1 MKQRWVGNTENMNGI
16 KSMNDYFI
24 SACQYLIGKYNFCT
38 AVPYHLSKVIQQRTS
53 IETKKKLRK
62 GNFKSFTRTC
72 HFHNLFLIHVDS
84 DSRELASEYVHIDF
98 RKILQFS
105 SQQMNF
111 VFSQKFYKNLGKA
124 TITKE
129 VTKKLH
135 SRNIFWWK
143 HSVEIS
149 GLLCHSVFMWNQVLK
164 MQFCY
169 FWGSEF
175 G

>member
-1 MKQRWVGNTENMNGI
+1 M
-16 KSMNDYFI
+16 
-24 SACQYLIGKYNFCT
+24 
-38 AVPYHLSKVIQQRTS
+38 
-53 IETKKKLRK
+53 
-62 GNFKSFTRTC
+62 
-72 HFHNLFLIHVDS
+72 IHVDS

-143 HSVEIS
+143 HSVDIS
-149 GLLCHSVFMWNQVLK
+149 GLLCHSVFVWKQLSSSKNAVFAISGARNLVNFQNSTSKKNHKNQNSDPLHTILEWHILH
-164 MQFCY
+164 F
-169 FWGSEF
+169 
-175 G
+175 